1 MFKKANPKISQLVV
15 WDDPMAVELEKL
27 LIPLIKEA
35 SRTAIKKITECG
47 CSEEEAE
54 WAVLTSGIYQGYMDL
69 INNIINGAFALLDTS
84 IRSLFDDLE
93 SLAGYILLEM
103 GVKPFLSSVGEDS
116 MWLLLICDL
125 NIYQAVADTQI
136 LMNQEI
142 SSTYKLWQ
150 LLALPLFQEIM
161 LPVGNSV
168 VSRTG
173 IMVKLYLYTACCEL
187 QGSIRLK
194 C

>member
-1 MFKKANPKISQLVV
+1 
-15 WDDPMAVELEKL
+15 MAVELEKL

-116 MWLLLICDL
+116 MYI
-125 NIYQAVADTQI
+125 QAVAAAC
-136 LMNQEI
+136 
-142 SSTYKLWQ
+142 SSTVPGNNATCWELRGVKNRNGE
-150 LLALPLFQEIM
+150 AVSIHC
-161 LPVGNSV
+161 LPVVNYKAQSD
-168 VSRTG
+168 
-173 IMVKLYLYTACCEL
+173 
-187 QGSIRLK
+187 
-194 C
+194 